1 MGPVHKVMKEGKYTY
16 TNSQTLVMV
25 FHLKDEENYISAFY
39 IHLYMCVCIY
49 IYIFKGNVVRKK
61 IRLEF
66 KARK

>member
-49 IYIFKGNVVRKK
+49 IYIYF
-61 IRLEF
+61 F
-66 KARK
+66 